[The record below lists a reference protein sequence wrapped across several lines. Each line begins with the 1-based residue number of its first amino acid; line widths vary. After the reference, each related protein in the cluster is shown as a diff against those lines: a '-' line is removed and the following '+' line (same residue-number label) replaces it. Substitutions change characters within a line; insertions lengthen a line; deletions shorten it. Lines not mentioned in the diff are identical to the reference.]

1 MIATTNVNADPNAVV
16 NLQTRDMPWEPTG
29 HAGVAQKV
37 LERVHDPRKG
47 RETALLKLDAGAS
60 LPQETLEERLE
71 FFVIE
76 GSCSDGLGHYGRHT
90 FVRNGAGTSV
100 RLSSDE
106 GCTLYV
112 KRRVPIRPN
121 KPEERMVVDSATAQ
135 WTPFPHRGA
144 TVLHL
149 YRDQHGI
156 ETSRIGQ
163 VHPDRKI
170 PSHDHAMG
178 EETLVL
184 DGWLAD
190 EYTKYEPGAWF
201 RMPIGVPHAPYTGA
215 PGCLMLIREGDLV
228 W

>member
-1 MIATTNVNADPNAVV
+1 MIETTNVNADAQAVI
-16 NLQTRDMPWEPTG
+16 NLQTRDMPWEPTP
-29 HAGVAQKV
+29 HVGVSRKV
-37 LERVHDPRKG
+37 MERVHHARMG
-47 RETALLKLDAGAS
+47 RETALFKLEPGAK

-76 GSCSDGLGHYGRHT
+76 GSCSDGLGEYGRHT
-90 FVRNGAGTSV
+90 FVRNVPGTTIQITTS
-100 RLSSDE
+100 E
-106 GCTLYV
+106 GCELYV
-112 KRRVPIRPN
+112 KRRVPIRPTGD
-121 KPEERMVVDSATAQ
+121 ERMVIDSKTAQ

-149 YRDQHGI
+149 YRDKHGI
-156 ETSRIGQ
+156 EVSRFGQ
-163 VHPDRKI
+163 VHPDKKI

-184 DGWLAD
+184 DGELID
-190 EYTKYEPGAWF
+190 EYTVYRPGAWF

-215 PGCLMLIREGDLV
+215 AGCLMLIREGDLV

>member
-1 MIATTNVNADPNAVV
+1 MIETTNVNADANAVV
-16 NLQTRDMPWEPTG
+16 NIQTRDMPWEPTA
-29 HAGVAQKV
+29 HPGVSRKV
-37 LERVHDPRKG
+37 MERVHDPRKG
-47 RETALLKLDAGAS
+47 RETALLRLDAGAS
-60 LPQETLEERLE
+60 LPQERLEERLE

-76 GSCSDGLGHYGRHT
+76 GSCSDGLGEYGRHT
-90 FVRNGAGTSV
+90 FVRNVPGTTIT
-100 RLSSDE
+100 LSSKE

-112 KRRVPIRPN
+112 KRRVPIRPTGDQ
-121 KPEERMVVDSATAQ
+121 RMVIDSQTAQ

-156 ETSRIGQ
+156 ETARLGQ
-163 VHPDRKI
+163 VHPDKKI

-184 DGWLAD
+184 DGYLGD

>member
-1 MIATTNVNADPNAVV
+1 MIANANVNADATSVV

-29 HAGVAQKV
+29 QPGVSQKV
-37 LERVHDPRKG
+37 LERVHHPRMG
-47 RETALLKLDAGAS
+47 RETLLMKLEPGAS
-60 LPQETLEERLE
+60 LPRERLEERLE
-71 FFVIE
+71 LFVIE
-76 GSCSDGLGHYGRHT
+76 GRCADGLGEYGRHT
-90 FVRNGAGTSV
+90 FVRNPAGTEV
-100 RLSSDE
+100 QLSSSE

-112 KRRVPIRPN
+112 KRRVPIRPTGD
-121 KPEERMVVDSATAQ
+121 ERMVVDSATAE

-149 YRDQHGI
+149 YRDRHGI
-156 ETSRIGQ
+156 ETSRIGR
-163 VHPDRKI
+163 VHPERKI

-178 EETLVL
+178 EETLML

-190 EYTKYEPGAWF
+190 EYTRYEPGAWF
-201 RMPIGVPHAPYTGA
+201 RMPVGVPHAPFTGE